1 MKSQI
6 VTKKYAFIAAL
17 LFSPI
22 CLFAQAEV
30 DATKHEKVKVIRLDA
45 KHYLPDGAPLLR
57 LSGIKVIVLCAD
69 TSKLGYV
76 QKGMAN
82 KAVRAVPDKPYTP
95 YLQDFVNEVF
105 GGVYVASGRRML
117 WVIKDLRINEA
128 TQDMQEHAFVRLK
141 ADAYLPV
148 NNSDTPAYRLLAAFD
163 RVFVKSG
170 GNLANK
176 HDEQIA
182 EAIQQFYLS
191 CEDAAGVYS
200 SDTPL
205 TEAVIV
211 AKALEPFKAPIYHD
225 TAYKEGVYKTYQE
238 FLADAPSITHV
249 EIEKKKGQEKAV
261 YAVSGDM
268 VRKEVTEM
276 WGVCYKGVL
285 YKYDD
290 HELIPIAR
298 QGNTFIVSRY
308 LRDLNSQKTFI
319 FWEGM
324 ASVLAGG
331 VPGSDGSTG
340 MHLARWVPEAAEY
353 GAAATTVDVE
363 SGELVF

>member
-1 MKSQI
+1 M
-6 VTKKYAFIAAL
+6 KYAFIAAL

-22 CLFAQAEV
+22 CLFAQGTG
-30 DATKHEKVKVIRLDA
+30 DNITNGKVKAIQLNA
-45 KHYLPDGAPLLR
+45 KRYRADGEALLR

-69 TSKLGYV
+69 TSQLGYL
-76 QKGMAN
+76 QKGLAN

-128 TQDMQEHAFVRLK
+128 TQDMREHAFVRLK

-148 NNSDTPAYRLLAAFD
+148 NNSDTPAYRLLAVFD

-170 GNLANK
+170 GNVGNK

-200 SDTPL
+200 SDTLL
-205 TEAVIV
+205 TEAAIV
-211 AKALEPFKAPIYHD
+211 AKALEPFKSPIYHD
-225 TAYKEGVYKTYQE
+225 TAYKEGVYKTYEE

-249 EIEKKKGQEKAV
+249 EIEKKKGQEKVV

-298 QGNTFIVSRY
+298 QGNTFIVTRY
-308 LRDLNSQKTFI
+308 LRDLNRRNSFI

-331 VPGSDGSTG
+331 VPGTDGSSG
-340 MHLARWVPEAAEY
+340 MHLAKWVPEAAEY
-353 GAAATTVDVE
+353 GAVATTVDVE
-363 SGELVF
+363 SGELIF